1 MNIIE
6 SQKHLVKKVDT
17 KLNYRVQ
24 VESIT
29 RHLFRV
35 ELDIA
40 CVEEDELTL
49 SLPSWIPGSYMIRDF
64 AKNIVELSACD
75 HQQET
80 VLLQQVDK
88 QTWKVDSKQIE
99 SLHVHY
105 SIYAFD
111 LSVRS
116 AFLDKEFGFANG
128 TSLFLCVN
136 ELQTQAMSVSFK
148 PVEILPNWE
157 IFTAMPQTKLSWQGY
172 GQYQCNNYLE
182 LIEHPILWSEPHKIK
197 FEVNEI
203 EFEMVFAGGVDADL
217 HRIKLDLIKVV
228 GHHLKLFGKNLN
240 INRYLFITML
250 TDGGFGGLEHTHST
264 ALMFDRKSLPTRAQ
278 NDSMPDG
285 YRDFLSLCSHELFH
299 TWHVKRIKPKAF
311 SCPDLSRETY
321 SEQLWIYEGFTSYYD
336 DYSLLRAGL
345 ITSESYL
352 ELLGRQ
358 LTRLLR
364 NKGAFK
370 QTIAES
376 SFNAWTKF
384 YKQDENAANA
394 IVSYYNKGAIIAL
407 CLDLIVRSRSR
418 GTYSLD
424 SVMRFLWKHYGA
436 TNIGTPN
443 NIINHILND
452 AMGVDC
458 DEFIAQAVHS
468 TEQLPYAEL
477 LAEIG
482 VKVCY
487 RTRSGNQDKGGKA
500 SKKALTRDFA
510 AIYQKTAA
518 GFQIKQVSEAGAAQ
532 LCGLAKDDLIIAING
547 LQLGQLDLMEE
558 LSRLEINSTARLDL
572 FRRGQLIQLHLPIMP
587 APLDTIY
594 LEVESEEKSKGWL
607 CPGWLAD

>member
-6 SQKHLVKKVDT
+6 SQKHLVQKLDT
-17 KLNYRVQ
+17 KLHYRVQ

-35 ELDIA
+35 ELEID
-40 CVEEDELTL
+40 CSEYNELTL

-64 AKNIVELSACD
+64 AKNIVEIKACARKENAVD
-75 HQQET
+75 
-80 VLLQQVDK
+80 LQQVDK
-88 QTWKVDSKQIE
+88 QTWKLNCKQNDSIT
-99 SLHVHY
+99 VIY
-105 SIYAFD
+105 SVYAFD

-128 TSLFLCVN
+128 TSLFLCVDEMQN
-136 ELQTQAMSVSFK
+136 QAMSVSFK

-172 GQYQCNNYLE
+172 GQHQCNNYLE

-217 HRIKLDLIKVV
+217 HRIKQDLIKVV
-228 GHHLKLFGKNLN
+228 GHHLKLFGKHLN
-240 INRYLFITML
+240 ISRYLFITML
-250 TDGGFGGLEHTHST
+250 TEDGFGGLEHTHST
-264 ALMFDRKSLPTRAQ
+264 ALMFDRKSLPTKAQ
-278 NDSMPDG
+278 SDDMPDG
-285 YRDFLSLCSHELFH
+285 YRDFLSLCSHEFFH
-299 TWHVKRIKPKAF
+299 TWHVKRIKPKEF

-352 ELLGRQ
+352 EQLGRQ

-370 QTIAES
+370 QNVAES

-384 YKQDENAANA
+384 YKQDENATNA

-407 CLDLIVRSRSR
+407 CLDLIIRSRSR

-424 SVMRFLWKHYGA
+424 SVMRFLWKHYGV
-436 TNIGTPN
+436 TNIGTPS

-458 DEFIAQAVHS
+458 DEFIAQAVYS
-468 TEQLPYAEL
+468 TEQLPYEDL

-482 VKVCY
+482 IKVCF
-487 RTRSGNQDKGGKA
+487 RSRSGNQDKGGKA
-500 SKKALTRDFA
+500 STNTLKRDFA
-510 AIYQKTAA
+510 AIYQKIPA
-518 GFQIKQVSEAGAAQ
+518 GFKIKQVSEAGAAQ

-558 LSRLEINSTARLDL
+558 LGRLEVNSTARLDL
-572 FRRGQLIQLHLPIMP
+572 FRRGQLIQLHLPVMP
-587 APLDTIY
+587 APLDTVY
-594 LEVESEEKSKGWL
+594 LEVESKDKSKGWL